1 MPLQCRPANS
11 QTNSHNFKFLI
22 EFTYGDFPC
31 HLKVNGNKLAS
42 SSVLHRNSL
51 KYSNDQRGKLDYNW
65 LSFYVKLHRERD
77 RITRR
82 YSAEQTHTEFTYGD
96 FPYHLK
102 ANRSKLALINRLWK
116 CRKGEGLTITTHSFT
131 KIDQL
136 DGFCLLWRSDLKI
149 PSAPGTNQIAGFVEF
164 RPLTSWEK
172 DKSFC

>member
-1 MPLQCRPANS
+1 M
-11 QTNSHNFKFLI
+11 
-22 EFTYGDFPC
+22 
-31 HLKVNGNKLAS
+31 
-42 SSVLHRNSL
+42 
-51 KYSNDQRGKLDYNW
+51 
-65 LSFYVKLHRERD
+65 HRERD

-164 RPLTSWEK
+164 RPLTSRKK
-172 DKSFC
+172 DKSSYAAIKLPIVLSPIRSHPDGLVLQAFPQSITSKTFGRILLTATYLDSIRPKSCFQSS